1 MRRVFLLRHGK
12 TEWNGQFRYQ
22 GTSDVPLNEEG
33 RSQAQRTAL
42 RLASLS
48 IDAIY
53 ASSLSRARETAEI
66 VSKTLGVPVKGFY
79 EELWEMNF
87 GAWEGLT
94 ASDIERSYAESFRL
108 WRRNP
113 ERVKIPKGES
123 FNEVVE
129 RVTRG
134 MKKILSDRGENILV
148 VAHGG
153 SIRAAL
159 AGLFAMDISASWR
172 IRIDNCSLT
181 SMELINDRV
190 MLAFANDTLHLLVD
204 DLDLVSNLPVL
215 T

>member
-1 MRRVFLLRHGK
+1 MRRIFLLRHGK

-22 GTSDVPLNEEG
+22 GKSDVPLNEEG
-33 RSQAQRTAL
+33 RLQAQRAAL
-42 RLASLS
+42 RLTSLD

-53 ASSLSRARETAEI
+53 ASPLSRAKETAHI
-66 VSKTLGVPVKGFY
+66 VSRILGVPIKGFY
-79 EELWEMNF
+79 EELCEMNF

-94 ASDIERSYAESFRL
+94 APDIERSYAESFRL

-113 ERVKIPKGES
+113 EKVKIPKGES
-123 FNEVVE
+123 FTEVVE
-129 RVTRG
+129 RVTCG
-134 MKKILSDRGENILV
+134 MKKILNDAGENILV

-181 SMELINDRV
+181 SMELGSDRV

-204 DLDLVSNLPVL
+204 DEGLVPNLPVL
-215 T
+215 V

>member
-1 MRRVFLLRHGK
+1 LRRIFLLRHGK

-22 GTSDVPLNEEG
+22 GKSDVPLNEEG
-33 RSQAQRTAL
+33 RLQAQRAAL
-42 RLASLS
+42 RLTSLG

-53 ASSLSRARETAEI
+53 ASPLSRAKENAHI
-66 VSKTLGVPVKGFY
+66 VSKTLGAPIKGLY
-79 EELWEMNF
+79 EELCEMNF

-94 ASDIERSYAESFRL
+94 APDIERSYAESFRL

-113 ERVKIPKGES
+113 EKVKIPKGES
-123 FNEVVE
+123 FSEVVE
-129 RVTRG
+129 RVTCG
-134 MKKILSDRGENILV
+134 MKKILNDAGENILV
-148 VAHGG
+148 VTHGG

-181 SMELINDRV
+181 SMELGSDRV

-204 DLDLVSNLPVL
+204 DEGLVPNLPVL
-215 T
+215 V